1 MGPILISMLTFA
13 GVSVLWCCCLACA
26 RKAETPESDH
36 IGQLAGGLA
45 CTLVLVV
52 GLGFG
57 VVAQQGQVLQSMIAL
72 FVVSGLCIVSGIGA
86 RYTEDQ
92 PEGRTA
98 AAVMWCLAGSTFVA
112 AVALGFVGLASSL
125 NAGGGNDNSDF
136 SCDVGTYQANICA

>member
-36 IGQLAGGLA
+36 IGQLAGWLA

-72 FVVSGLCIVSGIGA
+72 FVVSGLCVVCGTAA
-86 RYTEDQ
+86 RFTEDQ
-92 PEGRTA
+92 DRTTA
-98 AAVMWCLAGSTFVA
+98 AGMWCLAGSTFVA